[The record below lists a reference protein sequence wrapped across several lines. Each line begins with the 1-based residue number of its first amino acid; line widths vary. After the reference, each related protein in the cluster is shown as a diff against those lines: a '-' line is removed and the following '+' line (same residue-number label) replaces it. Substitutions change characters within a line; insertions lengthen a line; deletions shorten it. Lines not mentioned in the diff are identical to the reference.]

1 MIIYISYKFQK
12 KRLIILVYICNW
24 IIYLFILFLKIIN
37 LFTIAEMKKTDNFS
51 SENLD
56 IIDFELLRMLQ
67 KDAKLTTKEIA
78 IRVNLSPTPVYER
91 IKRLEKEGLIEK
103 YTAIVN
109 AEKVGKNLTIFC
121 NIILK
126 EHTKE
131 IVNKFVR
138 DIVSL
143 KEVVECYNISGDY
156 DFLLKIV
163 IRDMKHYQYFVI
175 NELGSV
181 ENIGN
186 AHSTF
191 VIGVTKHSYSVPL

>member
-1 MIIYISYKFQK
+1 M
-12 KRLIILVYICNW
+12 
-24 IIYLFILFLKIIN
+24 KIIN
-37 LFTIAEMKKTDNFS
+37 LFTNIKMKKTDNFS
-51 SENLD
+51 LENLD
-56 IIDFELLRMLQ
+56 MIDLELLRTLQ

-78 IRVNLSPTPVYER
+78 TRVNLSSTPVYER

-109 AEKVGKNLTIFC
+109 AEKVGKKLTVFC
-121 NIILK
+121 NITLK

-131 IVNKFVR
+131 IGNKFVK
-138 DIVSL
+138 DIVSI

-156 DFLLKIV
+156 DFLLKIMV
-163 IRDMKHYQYFVI
+163 EDMKHYQSFVI

-181 ENIGN
+181 KNIGS

-191 VIGVTKHSYSVPL
+191 VIGVIKHNYAVPI

>member
-1 MIIYISYKFQK
+1 MFFTRRNGWNYYYSVISYF
-12 KRLIILVYICNW
+12 R
-24 IIYLFILFLKIIN
+24 
-37 LFTIAEMKKTDNFS
+37 
-51 SENLD
+51 
-56 IIDFELLRMLQ
+56 
-67 KDAKLTTKEIA
+67 
-78 IRVNLSPTPVYER
+78 
-91 IKRLEKEGLIEK
+91 
-103 YTAIVN
+103 N
-109 AEKVGKNLTIFC
+109 AEVLGY
-121 NIILK
+121 
-126 EHTKE
+126 
-131 IVNKFVR
+131 NKFVR

-163 IRDMKHYQYFVI
+163 IRDMKHYQFFVI